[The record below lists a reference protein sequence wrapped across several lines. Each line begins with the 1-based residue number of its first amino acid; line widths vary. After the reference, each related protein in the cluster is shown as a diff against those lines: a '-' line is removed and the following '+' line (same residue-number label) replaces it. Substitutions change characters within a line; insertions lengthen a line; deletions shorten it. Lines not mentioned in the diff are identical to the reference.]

1 MFTVVHGSLY
11 RAYYN
16 DITNYLAASSI
27 SLLYPVATI
36 LVTLA
41 PSARETAL
49 KGAVLGLTGY
59 GLYHFTNMA
68 TLERWPVKTGFQVKS
83 WPYKMITVGI
93 VIGIIIT
100 TILSLVHWAMQHGVV
115 GILDPTSKRSK

>member
-1 MFTVVHGSLY
+1 
-11 RAYYN
+11 
-16 DITNYLAASSI
+16 
-27 SLLYPVATI
+27 
-36 LVTLA
+36 
-41 PSARETAL
+41 L